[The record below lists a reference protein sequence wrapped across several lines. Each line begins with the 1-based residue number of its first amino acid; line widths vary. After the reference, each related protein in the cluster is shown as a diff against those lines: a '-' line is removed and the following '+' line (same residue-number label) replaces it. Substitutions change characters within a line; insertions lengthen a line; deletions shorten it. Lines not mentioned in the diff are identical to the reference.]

1 MKMKRNLVAVAVT
14 SAVGATAVV
23 AVTPVMADA
32 TAYGR
37 AQVEVVST
45 NYDDK
50 DTKDGISMVDNSQ
63 GQFGLKAAEDLGNGW
78 TALAKFE
85 FKVDTVDNDIGAKPK
100 STSTTTLT
108 TPTGTPT
115 WISAKTTTT
124 TTLGG
129 VSVTARETM
138 VGLKGEGVQIE
149 LGNLKQAY
157 KYAGGVTYDPFVAT
171 TLEARGNEGMTG
183 KVGDLIN
190 AALKDVGYSCS
201 GCGNA
206 NDFGHAS
213 FIDNAIAIQGGS
225 GPIKARLNYGP
236 SEGDGSYGLA
246 VTFEQDAFEVG
257 IAATDTGDKLGDAT
271 SSGNPDL
278 KISYSSNK
286 IFGQYR
292 MGPHKISLQYEDG
305 KVDFDVDT
313 AKVKTTYIDYNM
325 KMGNNMFDVALGQT
339 DYDCSDDGC
348 KPKFTRV
355 AVRHSMSKTSS
366 LFAGYRKTDADGAKN
381 RESVISVGLRQDF

>member
-50 DTKDGISMVDNSQ
+50 DAKDGISMVDNSQ
-63 GQFGLKAAEDLGNGW
+63 GQFGLKASEDLGNGW

-85 FKVDTVDNDIGAKPK
+85 FKVDTVDNDVGAKPK
-100 STSTTTLT
+100 SKSVTTLT
-108 TPTGTPT
+108 TTVNAT
-115 WISAKTTTT
+115 ATTKTT

-129 VSVTARETM
+129 LSVTARETM
-138 VGLKGEGVQIE
+138 VGLKNDAVQVE

-171 TLEARGNEGMTG
+171 VLEARGNEGMTG

-190 AALKDVGYSCS
+190 AGLKSMKYSCS

-257 IAATDTGDKLGDAT
+257 VAATNTGDKLGDAKST
-271 SSGNPDL
+271 GNPDL
-278 KISYSSNK
+278 TIKYSSNK
-286 IFGQYR
+286 LFGQYR
-292 MGPHKISLQYEDG
+292 MGPHKVSLQYEAG
-305 KVDFDVDT
+305 KVDYDVDSYN
-313 AKVKTTYIDYNM
+313 VKTTYIDYNM
-325 KMGNNMFDVALGQT
+325 KMGNNLFDIALGQT
-339 DYDCSDDGC
+339 DYDCSGDGC

-366 LFAGYRKTDADGAKN
+366 LFAGYRKTDADGAKD